1 MEKAIFTDKIFYYGI
16 IVFIS
21 ILLLYNVYSLLLN
34 FELRLV
40 APIIIQIVLLILIFI
55 KHKLIMLLLKI
66 WSGIFLIGS
75 FTLIILGGILKSL
88 ANGFKYFNFLD
99 YIPSIIF
106 LLIGIIIYMCS
117 DRFIEISKE

>member
-1 MEKAIFTDKIFYYGI
+1 MEKAIFTDKIFYCGI

-21 ILLLYNVYSLLLN
+21 ILLLYNVYSILLN

-75 FTLIILGGILKSL
+75 FTLII
-88 ANGFKYFNFLD
+88 
-99 YIPSIIF
+99 
-106 LLIGIIIYMCS
+106 
-117 DRFIEISKE
+117 